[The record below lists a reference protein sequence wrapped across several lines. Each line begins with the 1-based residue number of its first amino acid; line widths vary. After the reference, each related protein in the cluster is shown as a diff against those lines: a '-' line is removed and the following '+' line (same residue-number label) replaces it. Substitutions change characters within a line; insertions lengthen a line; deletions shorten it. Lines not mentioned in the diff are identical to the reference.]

1 MDKAATQFSQQCY
14 ELLLKIPQGK
24 VTTYQ
29 EMAKAMQTKAWRAI
43 GNAMAK
49 NPNLVSVPC
58 HRVVR
63 SNGEIGGY
71 ALGADRKAELLTA
84 EGVAVSNYRVNNL
97 EEVMHRF

>member
-1 MDKAATQFSQQCY
+1 MGKATTPFNQQCY

-24 VTTYQ
+24 VTTYR
-29 EMAKAMQTKAWRAI
+29 EMAKAMQTRAWRAI

-71 ALGADRKAELLTA
+71 ALGARRKAELLAA
-84 EGVAVSNYRVNNL
+84 EGVTVSDYRIDNL
-97 EEVMHRF
+97 DEVMHRF